1 MDVFE
6 DGGDSFD
13 VEAARSNVQDS
24 DPSNNNNA
32 VATTHVGKIR
42 RKLTSHVWT
51 QFEILL
57 VDPDNKLYA
66 KCMKCGHK
74 YLCDSK
80 YVMAIIK
87 HELPFQFVK
96 YAGIRDVFNYI
107 CADIKLI
114 SRNTTKADV
123 LSLYNRENGKL
134 KKL

>member
-1 MDVFE
+1 M

-24 DPSNNNNA
+24 DPSNNNTA
-32 VATTHVGKIR
+32 VAATHVGKKC

-80 YVMAIIK
+80 YGTENLKCHLDFCLKSDTLNLGQLLLSKSEGSIITRSANFD
-87 HELPFQFVK
+87 PNNSM
-96 YAGIRDVFNYI
+96 NY
-107 CADIKLI
+107 
-114 SRNTTKADV
+114 
-123 LSLYNRENGKL
+123 
-134 KKL
+134 